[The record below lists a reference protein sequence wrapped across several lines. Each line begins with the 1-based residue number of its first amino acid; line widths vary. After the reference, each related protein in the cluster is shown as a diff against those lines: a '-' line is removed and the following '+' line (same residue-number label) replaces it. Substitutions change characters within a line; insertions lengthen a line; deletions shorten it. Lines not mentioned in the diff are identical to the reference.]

1 MALENNVRA
10 TLTFWLTGW
19 WDEYWRYLSVSVG
32 FLYTLVLPCN
42 KSFYQIAKTL
52 KKNGFASNKCSFKN
66 YMQNHNIRKTE
77 KLKRFTSIP
86 YVQGVSEPIS
96 RILTQVGIGV
106 ALKPHHTLSSLF
118 RKPKDVINFEQ
129 KRGLVYQISCRDCNA
144 VYVGETGRSVRTRKR
159 EHADAVK
166 TFNTK
171 KSALSQHVMDFDHR
185 IDWDNV
191 KILKSE
197 SHAYRRRVAESFL
210 INQKGLFM

>member
-1 MALENNVRA
+1 MLVS
-10 TLTFWLTGW
+10 FIH
-19 WDEYWRYLSVSVG
+19 LS
-32 FLYTLVLPCN
+32 
-42 KSFYQIAKTL
+42 
-52 KKNGFASNKCSFKN
+52 
-66 YMQNHNIRKTE
+66 
-77 KLKRFTSIP
+77 
-86 YVQGVSEPIS
+86 IS

-159 EHADAVK
+159 EHVDAVK

-171 KSALSQHVMDFDHR
+171 KSALSQHVMEFDHR

-210 INQKGLFM
+210 INQKACSRNVINRNDGANFPTVYSVFVSNK